1 MSKILDSKY
10 CGGIIITIMI
20 IVIDNG
26 DNMNAPIRKHSKKR
40 DAILKE
46 LQGTTLHPSASW
58 VYERLKQQIP
68 DLSLAT
74 VYRNI
79 AVLRQE
85 NQLMFVGV
93 VNGEE
98 RFDAVV
104 MPHPHL
110 VCESCGSVIDLPPY
124 ESVGMYT
131 KAAERIDH
139 NKTVFTGVC
148 KNCVNNA

>member
-1 MSKILDSKY
+1 M
-10 CGGIIITIMI
+10 T
-20 IVIDNG
+20 
-26 DNMNAPIRKHSKKR
+26 APIRKHSKKR

-46 LQGTTLHPSASW
+46 LQGTSLHPSASW
-58 VYERLKQQIP
+58 VYERLRQQIP
-68 DLSLAT
+68 DISLAT

-79 AVLRQE
+79 SVLRQE

-110 VCESCGSVIDLPPY
+110 ICESCGSVTDLPQY
-124 ESVGMYT
+124 ESVGMYGEIM
-131 KAAERIDH
+131 ERIDH
-139 NKTVFTGVC
+139 SKTVFTGIC
-148 KNCVNNA
+148 QNCVSGA